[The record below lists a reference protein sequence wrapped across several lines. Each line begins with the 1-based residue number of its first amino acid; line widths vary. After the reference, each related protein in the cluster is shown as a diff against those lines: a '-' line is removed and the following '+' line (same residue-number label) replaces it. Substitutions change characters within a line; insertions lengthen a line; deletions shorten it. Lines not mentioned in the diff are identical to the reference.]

1 MRFLQDVWRVKTLV
15 VENGATGR
23 ISRWLIDSFPIRRFS
38 QLEILPLALYWSPT
52 VYGDA
57 AAATAAAAPP
67 FSNTKMVKQIR
78 LFFVW
83 CLHLV
88 KKKRS
93 RGGKNAKDISGF
105 WARGHFLCMCSSH
118 IEKFF

>member
-1 MRFLQDVWRVKTLV
+1 MWRVKTLV
-15 VENGATGR
+15 VENGAMGR

-52 VYGDA
+52 LYSDA

-67 FSNTKMVKQIR
+67 FSDTKMVKQIR

-88 KKKRS
+88 KKRS
-93 RGGKNAKDISGF
+93 REGKNARDIRGF
-105 WARGHFLCMCSSH
+105 WARGHFLCMYSSH
-118 IEKFF
+118 IRNSFDTIVA

>member
-1 MRFLQDVWRVKTLV
+1 MRFLQDMWRVKTLV

-38 QLEILPLALYWSPT
+38 QLEILPRDLYWSPT

-57 AAATAAAAPP
+57 AAATAAAAAPP

-88 KKKRS
+88 KKKKQGRKKCKRHQGILGS
-93 RGGKNAKDISGF
+93 WTLS
-105 WARGHFLCMCSSH
+105 LYVLESY
-118 IEKFF
+118 